1 MRVEEKIQISIVV
14 PIYNIQDYLKRC
26 IDSII
31 NQSYKYIEIIL
42 VDDGSTD
49 NCPEICDAYAQK
61 DNRIRVI
68 HKKNGGL
75 VSARK
80 AGTAIAK
87 GDYILNVDGDDWIEN
102 KRIEILVKEGILPY
116 KADMIYMSGH
126 KKDFGNDSIVV
137 DYDIP
142 IGTFY
147 GDEIEEQVWPLL
159 FDKKEIFR
167 ARILDSLC
175 MWAIRRGLL
184 QEKQCLVNDIYI
196 TGEDIMCCWF
206 CLISAQAVTLIVQ
219 NGYHYIQRE
228 SSLSYKAVSITGDRD
243 RIKLWYHQFIEYLRE
258 NSVSE
263 NIFKLFT
270 GVAIRTIMQANYE
283 LLLNK
288 NKRYLY
294 PFLKIKNGSKIVV
307 YGAGKIGYS
316 LIKYL
321 DKSEEYRVV
330 LWVDRNNKRPTLP
343 GYKIAPIKDILKT
356 DFDYIA
362 VAVQNIDIAKDIEKL
377 LLHEGISQN
386 KIALMDQNV
395 ISEDVIPDEIK
406 WNL

>member
-1 MRVEEKIQISIVV
+1 
-14 PIYNIQDYLKRC
+14 
-26 IDSII
+26 
-31 NQSYKYIEIIL
+31 
-42 VDDGSTD
+42 
-49 NCPEICDAYAQK
+49 
-61 DNRIRVI
+61 
-68 HKKNGGL
+68 
-75 VSARK
+75 
-80 AGTAIAK
+80 
-87 GDYILNVDGDDWIEN
+87 
-102 KRIEILVKEGILPY
+102 
-116 KADMIYMSGH
+116 
-126 KKDFGNDSIVV
+126 
-137 DYDIP
+137 
-142 IGTFY
+142 
-147 GDEIEEQVWPLL
+147 
-159 FDKKEIFR
+159 
-167 ARILDSLC
+167 
-175 MWAIRRGLL
+175 
-184 QEKQCLVNDIYI
+184 
-196 TGEDIMCCWF
+196 MCCWF